1 MKAMYIIIALVVFI
15 VWVGLILACS
25 RTVYDL
31 IANYWAELKAKFNIK
46 NDKGT

>member
-1 MKAMYIIIALVVFI
+1 MKAMYIIIALVVFA
-15 VWVGLILACS
+15 VWAGLILACS

-46 NDKGT
+46 NDKET